1 MNEEKQAKLASDL
14 LKIDGVKT
22 VTFSEVSTMSG
33 NITLTVAYV
42 PQAVHSKITEMQQ
55 KIAVLLSQ
63 SEADIVFI
71 DYKKA

>member
-1 MNEEKQAKLASDL
+1 MNEEKQAKLAEDL

-33 NITLTVAYV
+33 NITLTVVYTQ
-42 PQAVHSKITEMQQ
+42 QADHGKITEMQQ

-63 SEADIVFI
+63 SEADISYI

>member
-33 NITLTVAYV
+33 SITLTVVYTQ
-42 PQAVHSKITEMQQ
+42 QADHGKITEMQQ

-63 SEADIVFI
+63 SEADISYI

>member
-33 NITLTVAYV
+33 NITLTVVYTQ
-42 PQAVHSKITEMQQ
+42 QADHGKITEMQQ

-63 SEADIVFI
+63 SEADISYI

>member
-22 VTFSEVSTMSG
+22 VTYSEVSTMSG
-33 NITLTVAYV
+33 NITLTVVYTQ
-42 PQAVHSKITEMQQ
+42 QADHGKITEMQQ

-63 SEADIVFI
+63 SEADISYI